1 MLTTPEFLD
10 PIEKPGRKTPLTVA
24 ESILLKTSIIITKR
38 KGDKG
43 FPCLRPGKLPKKL
56 DGVLFAKTE
65 KCIEEIQCVLKE
77 CHFSPKPH
85 LLNK

>member
-1 MLTTPEFLD
+1 MLTSRNLTKKPER
-10 PIEKPGRKTPLTVA
+10 KPPSIAV
-24 ESILLKTSIIITKR
+24 EIILLKASIIITKR

-43 FPCLRPGKLPKKL
+43 FTCLRPRKLPKKL

>member
-1 MLTTPEFLD
+1 MLTSRNLTKNPER
-10 PIEKPGRKTPLTVA
+10 KPPSIAV
-24 ESILLKTSIIITKR
+24 EIILLKASIIITKR

-77 CHFSPKPH
+77 CHFSPKRH